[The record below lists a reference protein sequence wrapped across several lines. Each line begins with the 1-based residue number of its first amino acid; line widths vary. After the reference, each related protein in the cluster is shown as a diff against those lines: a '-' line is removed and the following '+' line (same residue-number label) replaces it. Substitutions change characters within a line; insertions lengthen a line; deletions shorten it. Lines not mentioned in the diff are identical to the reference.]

1 MPTTQNNRFAPQIIW
16 LLCVLLCGWVIVNT
30 DYRTDLSVFLPSEPN
45 KKEVMLLGQL
55 QNGAAN
61 RILLIGIEGSD
72 TATLA
77 QIGKSFA
84 AKIRSNPVFSQVL
97 NDQNLI
103 DPAEQELIYTYRYL
117 LSPNTRAE
125 LFTAKSLETVIYGN
139 LLELSSASGLLSKS
153 LFMRDPT
160 GEVIALVDRMI
171 PVQGPQTIDGQWFN
185 EKGERALLL
194 VQLAGAGTD
203 THAQEAALQLM
214 QTSFKEVVQSFQKQ
228 QPENERKIENVN
240 IVISGPASFAV
251 STQNIIKEEAS
262 RLSAVGLML
271 IITILLYVLRNLK
284 LLFVGLLPVFS
295 GVIAGIATVS
305 LGFGSVHAMTI
316 GFGITLIGESI
327 DYSIYFFLQ
336 RSQATGNSGNTRIF
350 WRTVSLGV
358 MTSMCGFSTML
369 FSGFT
374 GLMQLATFSIAGL
387 LVAVLCTRW
396 VLPTLLPERLS
407 IHDLN
412 LVGSWLRQMMKKGH
426 HFRYFIWFLTVAAL
440 LLLLSRQDHLWS
452 YELNDLSPIPAAL
465 LDLDGELRADMGA
478 ADVRHMLL
486 LEDKTEE
493 QVLQRCEQFLP
504 RLDAL
509 VAQGLLGAYQAPCVY
524 LPSQARQLQRQQEL
538 PDRKQLEQALQEAAH
553 TLPISVQSLQG
564 FVEDVANSRTLPL
577 LRADKLEN
585 STLGMTLGIT
595 LYLVRTG
602 EDTIHHALIQLQ
614 APLQDGKAGSISH
627 ETLQTELLD
636 ILDEQSVL
644 LDLKDDFNA
653 IYKTYLKKILKYS
666 AAGFIAIVVL
676 LLMVLR
682 SVQTT
687 FLVILPLAC
696 AMLFV
701 TAFLHLL
708 GSQLNL
714 LNIIGLLLVFAVGSN
729 YALFFSSSQS
739 NMTLASLLLAT
750 TTTVIGYGVLI
761 FSQIPILQ
769 TIGITV
775 GSGVFLALVFSAL
788 MAPGSLKKDSVS
800 ISQD

>member
-1 MPTTQNNRFAPQIIW
+1 MHTPRHKQFLPQVLW
-16 LLCVLLCGWVIVNT
+16 FLCVLLCGWVIVNT

-45 KKEVMLLGQL
+45 QKEVMLLGQL

-72 TATLA
+72 AATLA

-84 AKIRSNPVFSQVL
+84 GKLKSHPIFAHVL
-97 NDQNLI
+97 NGQNLI

-117 LSPNTRAE
+117 LSPNTSAE
-125 LFTAKSLETVIYGN
+125 LFTPKNLETVIHGN

-160 GEVIALVDRMI
+160 GEVVALIDRLT
-171 PVQGPQTIDGQWFN
+171 PVHGPKTLHGQWFN
-185 EKGERALLL
+185 DQGERALLL
-194 VQLAGAGTD
+194 VQLASVGTD
-203 THAQEAALQLM
+203 TNAQEAALRLM
-214 QTSFKEVVQSFQKQ
+214 HTGFKDVVQSFQRQ
-228 QPENERKIENVN
+228 SQENEQKTDTIR

-262 RLSAVGLML
+262 RLSGLGL
-271 IITILLYVLRNLK
+271 ILIMSILLYVLRNLK
-284 LLFVGLLPVFS
+284 LLAVGLLPVFT
-295 GVIAGIATVS
+295 GVMAGIATVS

-336 RSQATGNSGNTRIF
+336 RSRATENDLDNGKF

-358 MTSMCGFSTML
+358 LTSICGFSTML

-387 LVAVLCTRW
+387 VAAVLCTRW
-396 VLPTLLPERLS
+396 VLPALLPQRLS

-412 LVGSWLRQMMKKGH
+412 PAGAWLRLMVQKGH
-426 HFRYFIWFLTVAAL
+426 HLRYLVWFLTVAAL
-440 LLLLSRQDHLWS
+440 LLLIGRQNQLWS

-465 LDLDGELRADMGA
+465 LDLDGKLRSDMGA

-486 LEDKTEE
+486 LQGQTQEH
-493 QVLQRCEQFLP
+493 VLQRCEEFLP

-524 LPSQARQLQRQQEL
+524 LPSQAKQIQRQHVL
-538 PDRKQLEQALQEAAH
+538 PDQKQLKQSIQEATQ
-553 TLPISVQSLQG
+553 TLPMSAQSLHG
-564 FVEDVANSRTLPL
+564 FMEEVAESKRLPL
-577 LRADKLEN
+577 LQFDQLEN
-585 STLGMTLGIT
+585 STFGIT
-595 LYLVRTG
+595 LGVTLYSVKSG
-602 EDTIHHALIQLQ
+602 EDLIHHALIQLQ
-614 APLQDGKAGSISH
+614 APLQGGKAGSLDH
-627 ETLQTELLD
+627 EVLKTELMD

-644 LDLKDDFNA
+644 LDLKQDFNT
-653 IYKTYLKKILKYS
+653 IYKTYLNKILKYS
-666 AAGFIAIVVL
+666 AAGFMTIIVL
-676 LLMVLR
+676 LLILLR
-682 SVQTT
+682 SLQKT
-687 FLVILPLAC
+687 FFVILPLAC
-696 AMLFV
+696 AILFV
-701 TAFLHLL
+701 TALLHLL

-714 LNIIGLLLVFAVGSN
+714 LNLIGLLLVFAVGSN

-739 NMTLASLLLAT
+739 NMTLASLLLAS

-788 MAPGSLKKDSVS
+788 MAPAALRKNSG
-800 ISQD
+800 IFSQD

>member
-1 MPTTQNNRFAPQIIW
+1 MYATQKNQLILQILW
-16 LLCVLLCGWVIVNT
+16 FLGVLLCGWVIVNT

-45 KKEVMLLGQL
+45 KKEAMLLGQL

-61 RILLIGIEGSD
+61 RILLVGIEGSD

-84 AKIRSNPVFSQVL
+84 GKLRNHSVFSHVL
-97 NDQNLI
+97 NDQSVI

-117 LSPNTRAE
+117 LSPNTSAE
-125 LFTAKSLETVIYGN
+125 LFTPKSLETLIHGN

-160 GEVIALVDRMI
+160 GEVMALVDRLT
-171 PVQGPQTIDGQWFN
+171 PVQGPQTINGQWFN
-185 EKGERALLL
+185 DRGDRALLL
-194 VQLAGAGTD
+194 VKLASTGTD
-203 THAQEAALQLM
+203 TKAQETALQLM
-214 QTSFKEVVQSFQKQ
+214 QTGFKDVVQSYQTQNQQHAQKT
-228 QPENERKIENVN
+228 ENIR

-262 RLSAVGLML
+262 RLSGIGLIL

-284 LLFVGLLPVFS
+284 LLFAGLLPVFS
-295 GVIAGIATVS
+295 GVFAGIVAVS

-336 RSQATGNSGNTRIF
+336 RSQTAENSGNNPMF
-350 WRTVSLGV
+350 WRTVGLGV
-358 MTSMCGFSTML
+358 MTSICGFSTLL

-396 VLPTLLPERLS
+396 ILPTLLPQRLS

-412 LVGSWLRQMMKKGH
+412 PVGAWLRQMMKKGH
-426 HFRYFIWFLTVAAL
+426 HFRYFIGFLTLSAVL
-440 LLLLSRQDHLWS
+440 LLVSRQDHLWS

-486 LEDKTEE
+486 LQDKTQE

-509 VAQGLLGAYQAPCVY
+509 VAQGLLGGYQAPCVY
-524 LPSQARQLQRQQEL
+524 LPSQAKQIQRQQAL
-538 PDRKQLEQALQEAAH
+538 PDRERLEQVLQEAAH
-553 TLPISVQSLQG
+553 ALPVSAQSLQG
-564 FVEDVANSRTLPL
+564 FVEDVAYSKTLPL

-585 STLGMTLGIT
+585 STFGIT
-595 LYLVRTG
+595 LGVTLYSVKAG
-602 EDTIHHALIQLQ
+602 EDLIHHALIQLQ
-614 APLQDGKAGSISH
+614 APLQDGKAASLNH
-627 ETLQTELLD
+627 EALQTELFD

-644 LDLKDDFNA
+644 LDLKQDFNS
-653 IYKTYLKKILKYS
+653 IYKTYLSKILKYS
-666 AAGFIAIVVL
+666 AAGFIAIIVL
-676 LLMVLR
+676 LLAALR
-682 SVQTT
+682 SLRAT
-687 FLVILPLAC
+687 LWVILPLAC
-696 AMLFV
+696 AMLCV
-701 TAFLHLL
+701 TALLHLL

-714 LNIIGLLLVFAVGSN
+714 LNVIGLLLIFAVGSN

-775 GSGVFLALVFSAL
+775 ASGVFLALIFSAL
-788 MAPGSLKKDSVS
+788 MAPVALRKDSSS
-800 ISQD
+800 ISRN